1 MVADEAGG
9 CGMRPAV
16 DIRGFLARHSD
27 AGLMGQ
33 MPAMPGV
40 TMPAPE
46 AEFKRRLL
54 AAGFSGSYFTLLG
67 LTATLAFDAAKQSP
81 ADDASHREQS
91 EWHGY
96 HRGLQTAL
104 ACLAMHETGCSPRQV
119 ALLVVEHTETLIRCR
134 SAKAPAARFSG
145 DG

>member
-1 MVADEAGG
+1 MVANEAGG
-9 CGMRPAV
+9 RGMRRAV
-16 DIRGFLARHSD
+16 DIRAFLARHSD
-27 AGLMGQ
+27 ARVIGQ
-33 MPAMPGV
+33 MPTMPGV
-40 TMPAPE
+40 AMLAPE

-67 LTATLAFDAAKQSP
+67 LTATLTVDASRHFP
-81 ADDASHREQS
+81 ADDANQRDQG

-134 SAKAPAARFSG
+134 SANGSAARFSG